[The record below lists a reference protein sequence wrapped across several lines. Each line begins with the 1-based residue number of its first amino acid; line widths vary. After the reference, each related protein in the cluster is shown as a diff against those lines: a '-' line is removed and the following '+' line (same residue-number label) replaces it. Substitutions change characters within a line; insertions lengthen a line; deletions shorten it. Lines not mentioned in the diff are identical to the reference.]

1 MNRVFFGWWQLG
13 GLFVIYTASNGILL
27 NTLPMFYPSLMAE
40 FGWSEA
46 EVTSPAAMFY
56 FASGFMSLISGY
68 FLDRYS
74 AKRIMLFGLAGI
86 VLALAYFSQASS
98 LFELFAIYIVF
109 SAGLATGGLL
119 PSMLLL
125 TRWFVRQRGIA
136 VGILLLAASFG
147 GMVFPLL
154 VPGWLEAY
162 GWRQSI
168 IFFSVI
174 GAVMMIVPVLF
185 LVRNFP
191 SDMGLQPDGD
201 ATAPGSDDGE
211 QVTMSGGP
219 TFSDAVKS
227 PITYLLIF
235 TTATLWICVTGVI
248 NHQTIYLGQD
258 LGIEFGALGVV
269 ISVFFAS
276 SIVGYLIFGY
286 LSDHFKKV
294 HILMLAVINLGVG
307 LLVLR
312 VLDVDD
318 SLLLYVYAII
328 FGVGFSGAFAMV
340 QLIVAEFFAGPSYG
354 KILGLFVFIDTVAS
368 AAGIGLLGN
377 MRVGMGSYIPAFNI
391 LIAMCVLAAI
401 CVLVVMQLQRQPST
415 ATA

>member
-1 MNRVFFGWWQLG
+1 MNRVFFGWWMLG

-74 AKRIMLFGLAGI
+74 AKRIMLFGLVGI
-86 VLALAYFSQASS
+86 VLALAYFSQVAS
-98 LFELFAIYIVF
+98 LFELFAVYIVF

-125 TRWFVRQRGIA
+125 TRWFVRKRGVA

-154 VPGWLEAY
+154 VPGWLESY
-162 GWRQSI
+162 GWRQSVL
-168 IFFSVI
+168 FFAGI
-174 GAVMMIVPVLF
+174 GAVMMIFPIFF

-191 SDMGLQPDGD
+191 GDVGLQPDGD
-201 ATAPGSDDGE
+201 ADANKLNDQGAA
-211 QVTMSGGP
+211 QIARGP
-219 TFSDAVKS
+219 TPADALRS

-258 LGIEFGALGVV
+258 LGIDFGTLGIVV
-269 ISVFFAS
+269 SVFFAS

-286 LSDHFKKV
+286 LSDRFKKV

-312 VLDVDD
+312 FLSPDNTF
-318 SLLLYVYAII
+318 LLFAYAVI
-328 FGVGFSGAFAMV
+328 FGIGFSGAFAMV
-340 QLIVAEFFAGPSYG
+340 QLIVAEFYAGPSYG
-354 KILGLFVFIDTVAS
+354 QILGLFVFIDTVAS
-368 AAGIGLLGN
+368 AAGIAVLGN
-377 MRVGMGSYIPAFNI
+377 MRVAMGSYIPAFNM
-391 LIAMCVLAAI
+391 LMTMCVLAAI
-401 CVLVVMQLQRQPST
+401 SVLVVMQLQKRPSP